1 VSAGVPPDLFRDLLG
16 RFATGVTVL
25 TARAADGRPFG
36 MTANAV
42 ASVSLDPPL
51 VLVCVD
57 RTRDIHDVLR
67 AAHRFAL
74 SVLAED
80 QEAVSRRFA
89 EDSADRFAGTPVL
102 EGPHGLPLV
111 AGAVAHILCALRDA
125 VAAGDHTIFIGLVTG
140 GTAFDRA
147 PLTYFRAGYGG
158 FVRGAPRGPRQSSP
172 PGPLPLT
179 GEWERGGG

>member
-1 VSAGVPPDLFRDLLG
+1 MSAGVHPDLFRDLLG

-67 AAHRFAL
+67 VAPRFAL

-89 EDSADRFAGTPVL
+89 EDTADRFAGTPVL
-102 EGPHGLPLV
+102 EGPHDLPLV
-111 AGAVAHILCALRDA
+111 AGAVAHILCAMRDT

-140 GTAFDRA
+140 GTAFDRR
-147 PLTYFRAGYGG
+147 PLVYFRAGYGG
-158 FVRGAPRGPRQSSP
+158 LAPSSP
-172 PGPLPLT
+172 AGAGRAAPSDA
-179 GEWERGGG
+179 GGR

>member
-1 VSAGVPPDLFRDLLG
+1 VSAGVLPDLFRDLLG

-51 VLVCVD
+51 LLVCVD

-67 AAHRFAL
+67 AAPRFAL

-80 QEAVSRRFA
+80 QEVVSRRFA
-89 EDSADRFAGTPVL
+89 ADSADRFVGTPVL
-102 EGPHGLPLV
+102 DGPHGLPLV
-111 AGAVAHILCALRDA
+111 AGAVAHILCALRDT

-140 GTAFDRA
+140 GTASDRP
-147 PLTYFRAGYGG
+147 PLLYFRAGYGG
-158 FVRGAPRGPRQSSP
+158 FAPSP
-172 PGPLPLT
+172 PAGA
-179 GEWERGGG
+179 GQASRGGR